1 MSGTDTRVA
10 PAATLRTAAG
20 GESTRWVAARC
31 REVPWLTAATVFTT
45 VAGAALQV
53 LPVLLLGRVVDGV
66 VEGDG
71 RSVLVTTGILMAAA
85 ALLGAAATAVSTYLI
100 GRLGADLLAQLREA
114 AVRAVLGM
122 PSARIEQVGRGDVL
136 SRVGDDVAV
145 LSRGIRTAIPTV
157 FSAGVL
163 VAIATVGM
171 FGLDWR
177 LGLAGAGA
185 LPAYALALRWY
196 LPRSAPLYQQQ
207 RVAQADRAQALIS
220 GLNGID
226 TVRAYRLEG
235 AFREQVTDKSWRVR
249 ELGIQVFRIFG
260 RFVGRENRAEFI
272 GLVLILVVGYVL
284 LETGAATLGDV
295 SAAPLMF
302 HRLFTPLGA
311 IMFTFDEA
319 QKSGAS
325 LTRLVGVLG
334 ESSERRLVGDAPVA
348 SGGPVPHAVTV
359 EGLTFGYPGAEEPV
373 LRDVSLS
380 IPVGGSLALVGAT
393 GAGKSTLA
401 ALIAG
406 IGTPQAGSVRI
417 GPHDLAYLD
426 EAGARALVSIL
437 TQETHVFS
445 GPLAEDLRLSAPAA
459 TDTELMDALRVVG
472 ARPWV
477 EELPDGLDT
486 TVGEGGERLDVTKVA
501 QIALARLVLNQ
512 AGVVVLDE
520 STAEAGERGRRRAGE
535 VRAGRVLRPD
545 HAVRGAPA
553 HPGDGGGPHRRAGR
567 GTRGGAG
574 NPRGTGRPGR
584 PVRAPVARLARGQLG
599 TPWVGDPPT
608 LLRWKDDESPMTD
621 PTARTV
627 LLSAAGLDDVRRRT
641 GDHSDRTITEACA
654 IGLSY
659 WATGTSPDGIDLTP
673 STLFADVLRWV
684 GEGGTAPAGFG
695 RSGRTAA
702 ASGPPRT

>member
-1 MSGTDTRVA
+1 MSTTDTRVA
-10 PAATLRTAAG
+10 PATLRTATG
-20 GESTRWVAARC
+20 GEATRWVAAHC
-31 REVPWLTAATVFTT
+31 REVPWLTLSTVLST
-45 VAGAALQV
+45 VVGAALQV

-66 VEGDG
+66 VGGES
-71 RSVLVTTGILMAAA
+71 RSILVRVGVLMVAA
-85 ALLGAAATAVSTYLI
+85 ALLGAVATAVSTYLI
-100 GRLGADLLAQLREA
+100 GRLGADLLARLREG

-122 PSARIEQVGRGDVL
+122 PSDRIEQVGRGDVL

-145 LSRGIRTAIPTV
+145 ISKGIRTAIPTV

-196 LPRSAPLYQQQ
+196 LPRSAPLYRKQ

-235 AFREQVTDKSWRVR
+235 AVREKVTSESWRVR
-249 ELGIQVFRIFG
+249 ELGIEVFRFFG

-272 GLVLILVVGYVL
+272 GLVLILVVGYAL
-284 LETGAATLGDV
+284 LEADAATLGEV

-334 ESSERRLVGDAPVA
+334 EDAEDRLVGDEAVAPADAV
-348 SGGPVPHAVTV
+348 SYQVTV
-359 EGLTFGYPGAEEPV
+359 EGLTFSYPDTEEPV
-373 LRDVSLS
+373 LRDVGLT
-380 IPVGGSLALVGAT
+380 IPAGGSLALVGAT

-406 IGTPQAGSVRI
+406 IGTPQAGSVRV
-417 GPHDLAYLD
+417 GSTDLAGLD

-445 GPLAEDLRLSAPAA
+445 GPLADDLRLAAPEA
-459 TDTELMDALRVVG
+459 TDAELMDALRTVG
-472 ARPWV
+472 AGGWV
-477 EELPDGLDT
+477 DALPEGLNT
-486 TVGEGGERLDVTKVA
+486 LVGEGGERLDVTKVA
-501 QIALARLVLNQ
+501 QIALARLVLGR
-512 AGVVVLDE
+512 APVVVLDE
-520 STAEAGERGRRRAGE
+520 STAEAGSEGAAELERAVLAACAGRTTLFVAHRLTQAMAADRIA
-535 VRAGRVLRPD
+535 VLDAGRVVEQGTHEELV
-545 HAVRGAPA
+545 AL
-553 HPGDGGGPHRRAGR
+553 GGRY
-567 GTRGGAG
+567 
-574 NPRGTGRPGR
+574 
-584 PVRAPVARLARGQLG
+584 ARLWRAWR
-599 TPWVGDPPT
+599 
-608 LLRWKDDESPMTD
+608 
-621 PTARTV
+621 
-627 LLSAAGLDDVRRRT
+627 
-641 GDHSDRTITEACA
+641 
-654 IGLSY
+654 
-659 WATGTSPDGIDLTP
+659 
-673 STLFADVLRWV
+673 
-684 GEGGTAPAGFG
+684 EG
-695 RSGRTAA
+695 S
-702 ASGPPRT
+702 

>member
-1 MSGTDTRVA
+1 MSTTDTRVA
-10 PAATLRTAAG
+10 PATLRTATG
-20 GESTRWVAARC
+20 GEATRWVAAHC
-31 REVPWLTAATVFTT
+31 REVPWLTLSTVLTT
-45 VAGAALQV
+45 VVGAALQV

-66 VEGDG
+66 VGGES
-71 RSVLVTTGILMAAA
+71 RSILVRIGVLMVAAA
-85 ALLGAAATAVSTYLI
+85 VFGAVATAVSTYLI
-100 GRLGADLLAQLREA
+100 GRLGADLLARLREG

-122 PSARIEQVGRGDVL
+122 PSERIEQVGRGDVL

-145 LSRGIRTAIPTV
+145 ISKGIRTAIPTV

-196 LPRSAPLYQQQ
+196 LPRSAPLYRKQ

-235 AFREQVTDKSWRVR
+235 AVREKVTSESWRVR
-249 ELGIQVFRIFG
+249 ELGIEVFRFFG

-272 GLVLILVVGYVL
+272 GLVLILVVGYAL
-284 LETGAATLGDV
+284 LEADAASLGEV

-334 ESSERRLVGDAPVA
+334 EDAEDRLVGDEAVAPADAV
-348 SGGPVPHAVTV
+348 SYQVTV
-359 EGLTFGYPGAEEPV
+359 EGLTFSYPDTEEPV
-373 LRDVSLS
+373 LRDVALT
-380 IPVGGSLALVGAT
+380 IPAGGSLALVGAT

-406 IGTPQAGSVRI
+406 IGTPQAGSVRV
-417 GPHDLAYLD
+417 GSTDLAGLD

-445 GPLAEDLRLSAPAA
+445 GPLADDLRLAAPDA
-459 TDTELMDALRVVG
+459 TDAELMDALRTVG
-472 ARPWV
+472 AGGWV
-477 EELPDGLDT
+477 DALPEGLNT
-486 TVGEGGERLDVTKVA
+486 LVGEGGERLDVTKVA
-501 QIALARLVLNQ
+501 QIALARLVLGR
-512 AGVVVLDE
+512 APVVVLDE
-520 STAEAGERGRRRAGE
+520 STAEAGSEGAAELERAVLAACAGRTTLFVAHRLTQAMAADRIA
-535 VRAGRVLRPD
+535 VLDAGRVVEQGTHEELV
-545 HAVRGAPA
+545 AL
-553 HPGDGGGPHRRAGR
+553 GGRY
-567 GTRGGAG
+567 
-574 NPRGTGRPGR
+574 
-584 PVRAPVARLARGQLG
+584 ARLWRAWR
-599 TPWVGDPPT
+599 
-608 LLRWKDDESPMTD
+608 
-621 PTARTV
+621 
-627 LLSAAGLDDVRRRT
+627 
-641 GDHSDRTITEACA
+641 
-654 IGLSY
+654 
-659 WATGTSPDGIDLTP
+659 
-673 STLFADVLRWV
+673 
-684 GEGGTAPAGFG
+684 EG
-695 RSGRTAA
+695 S
-702 ASGPPRT
+702 

>member
-1 MSGTDTRVA
+1 VSTTDTRVA
-10 PAATLRTAAG
+10 PANLRTATGREA
-20 GESTRWVAARC
+20 TRWVAAHC
-31 REVPWLTAATVFTT
+31 REVPWLTVATVLTT

-66 VEGDG
+66 VEGES
-71 RSVLVTTGILMAAA
+71 RSVLVTVGVLMVAA

-100 GRLGADLLAQLREA
+100 GRLGADLLARLREG

-145 LSRGIRTAIPTV
+145 LSKGIRTAVPTV

-196 LPRSAPLYQQQ
+196 LPRSAPLYRKQ

-235 AFREQVTDKSWRVR
+235 AVREKVTSESWRVR
-249 ELGIQVFRIFG
+249 DLGIEVFRFFG

-272 GLVLILVVGYVL
+272 GLVLIIVVGYAL
-284 LETGAATLGDV
+284 LEADAASLGEV

-334 ESSERRLVGDAPVA
+334 EDAEDRLVGDATVA
-348 SGGPVPHAVTV
+348 SADAAPYPVTV
-359 EGLTFGYPGAEEPV
+359 EGLTFSYPDTEEPV
-373 LRDVSLS
+373 LRDVSLT
-380 IPVGGSLALVGAT
+380 IPAGGSLALVGAT
-393 GAGKSTLA
+393 GAGKTTLA

-406 IGTPQAGSVRI
+406 IGTPQAGSVRV
-417 GPHDLAYLD
+417 GSTDLAGLD

-445 GPLAEDLRLSAPAA
+445 GPLADDLRLAAPEA
-459 TDTELMDALRVVG
+459 TDAELTDALRTVG
-472 ARPWV
+472 AGGWV
-477 EELPDGLDT
+477 DALPEGLNT
-486 TVGEGGERLDVTKVA
+486 MVGEGGERLDVTKVA
-501 QIALARLVLNQ
+501 QVALARLVLSRSP
-512 AGVVVLDE
+512 VVVLDE
-520 STAEAGERGRRRAGE
+520 STAEAGSEGAAELERAVLAACSGRTTLFVAHRLTQAMAADRIA
-535 VRAGRVLRPD
+535 VLDAGRVVEQGTHDELV
-545 HAVRGAPA
+545 AL
-553 HPGDGGGPHRRAGR
+553 GGRY
-567 GTRGGAG
+567 
-574 NPRGTGRPGR
+574 
-584 PVRAPVARLARGQLG
+584 ARLWRAWR
-599 TPWVGDPPT
+599 
-608 LLRWKDDESPMTD
+608 
-621 PTARTV
+621 
-627 LLSAAGLDDVRRRT
+627 
-641 GDHSDRTITEACA
+641 
-654 IGLSY
+654 
-659 WATGTSPDGIDLTP
+659 
-673 STLFADVLRWV
+673 
-684 GEGGTAPAGFG
+684 EG
-695 RSGRTAA
+695 S
-702 ASGPPRT
+702 